1 MILLRSQKILLIC
14 GWPRGCV
21 GQYVLLIRLEAVTTL
36 NATFLG
42 VALGARA
49 VREGVEVPGGT
60 YSGSCSSSDPMI
72 MRADRAT
79 HFDRPRA

>member
-49 VREGVEVPGGT
+49 AQEGAEVHGGT
-60 YSGSCSSSDPMI
+60 YSGSCLSSELMI
-72 MRADRAT
+72 KRADGAT
-79 HFDRPRA
+79 DFDRPRA